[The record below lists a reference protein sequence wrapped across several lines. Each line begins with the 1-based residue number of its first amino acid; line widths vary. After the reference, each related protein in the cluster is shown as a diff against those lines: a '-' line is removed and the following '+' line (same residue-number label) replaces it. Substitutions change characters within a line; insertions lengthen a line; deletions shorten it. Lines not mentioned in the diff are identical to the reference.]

1 MSLEKKRVY
10 QLNPLIEAQKDFNVM
25 ESRIFYLGLQDVN
38 PHFTE
43 RDKYYDKEF
52 PDTVITP
59 SELKKIFGHGQYI
72 EEVSK
77 SAHSLIG
84 RYISIYYENNIELYA
99 VFQHIKYKENEGLFI
114 KFNEDMRPFLLDIYK
129 SYEKYGFTRLDMKQ
143 IFYLKSVYAMRL
155 IELLLKYKSTATNGI
170 IERSLTMEELR
181 IKLNVPANAYEGRI
195 CNFRAKVL
203 DAPIKD
209 INSHTDYVVSYE
221 VKKTGRHVT
230 GFKFFCNCNKARK
243 DEDFTSTV
251 DSQPDQSVKETPAL
265 PEGKNSNEKT
275 YIKFIHYGFSQKT
288 VQALLEAC
296 NDDISELASRLEYG
310 EQRAKQEMERGKK
323 IENISG
329 YLRRAIEENWLQR
342 QKDEENEQERELA
355 KANEKWVKWAKE
367 QSANEP
373 APEVPEEPFKENEMG
388 KIIISMIKE
397 EVRNMKLSFT
407 CRRLLAE
414 NGMTVARFVE
424 LYM

>member
-1 MSLEKKRVY
+1 MDERNLTY
-10 QLNPLIEAQKDFNVM
+10 QLNPLLEAQKDFNVM
-25 ESRIFYLGLQDVN
+25 ETRLFYIGLQDVN
-38 PHFTE
+38 PHITE
-43 RDKYYDKEF
+43 NDKFYDECF
-52 PDTVITP
+52 PDTIITP
-59 SELKKIFGHGQYI
+59 SKLTEIFGHTQYI
-72 EEVSK
+72 TEVEK
-77 SAHSLIG
+77 TAVNLIQ
-84 RYISIYYENNIELYA
+84 RCISIQFEDGFEKYTI
-99 VFQHIKYKENEGLFI
+99 FQHIKYRKNKGLFI
-114 KFNEDMRPFLLDIYK
+114 KFNEDMRPFILDIYK
-129 SYEKYGFTRLDMKQ
+129 SYRKYGFTKIEMRQ
-143 IFYLKSVYAMRL
+143 IFVLDSAYAMRL
-155 IELLLKYKSTATNGI
+155 LELLLQYRSKAIKGI
-170 IERSLTMEELR
+170 IERTIDIDVLR
-181 IKLNVPANAYEGRI
+181 KMLNVPEGAYKGRI
-195 CNFRAKVL
+195 GNFKLFVL
-203 DAPIKD
+203 DRPIKN
-209 INSHTDYVVSYE
+209 INKNTQYFVSYE
-221 VKKTGRHVT
+221 TVKKGRNVI
-230 GFKFFCNCNKARK
+230 GFKFYCNCNNVVND
-243 DEDFTSTV
+243 DEYTTTI

-265 PEGKNSNEKT
+265 PDGKNSNEKT